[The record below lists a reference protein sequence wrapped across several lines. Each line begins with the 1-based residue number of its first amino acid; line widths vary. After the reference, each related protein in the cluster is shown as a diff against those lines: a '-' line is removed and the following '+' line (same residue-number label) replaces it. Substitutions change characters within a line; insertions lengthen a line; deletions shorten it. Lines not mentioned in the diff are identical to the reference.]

1 MKSGK
6 WHVLQQD
13 LKGYI
18 HKNTLLYKQLSMAC
32 MSCMRFG
39 TFIENTIAAA
49 LAHECGCVGSRM
61 RLRWLTIA
69 AALAHEYGCV
79 GSRIRLRE
87 TIRNK

>member
-39 TFIENTIAAA
+39 TFIENTNTAA

-61 RLRWLTIA
+61 RLR
-69 AALAHEYGCV
+69 
-79 GSRIRLRE
+79 E
-87 TIRNK
+87 TIRNKFRIITLNLGL

>member
-39 TFIENTIAAA
+39 TFIENTNTAALPHDCGCVGSQLRLRCHTNTAA
-49 LAHECGCVGSRM
+49 LAHECGCVKQQEM
-61 RLRWLTIA
+61 NLEL
-69 AALAHEYGCV
+69 
-79 GSRIRLRE
+79 
-87 TIRNK
+87 